1 MKNPLNIFSRETSV
15 VKAISN
21 DTNISVK
28 DVERVLIS
36 AKQLTENSSLTML
49 NNQREY
55 QEDLLNVLQTQGN
68 RMTNIEEYQREE
80 HNMRPLN
87 RIELGDLRKVVDTKA
102 KSALGNLNQLDL
114 DTIISGEMT
123 LNEYADLQ
131 EIQAKNTKE
140 YNKKLRVY
148 KNKIWKLVKYHLSDV
163 YGISPKRNIETFN
176 VYMIDEIQDKIK
188 GLSVYEIR
196 RH

>member
-1 MKNPLNIFSRETSV
+1 MMFDVVEEIEAWTRQMRNTLNTSQIIEGIKLKNPLNIFSRETSV

-131 EIQAKNTKE
+131 KYKQKTPK

-148 KNKIWKLVKYHLSDV
+148 KIKYGS
-163 YGISPKRNIETFN
+163 
-176 VYMIDEIQDKIK
+176 
-188 GLSVYEIR
+188 
-196 RH
+196 